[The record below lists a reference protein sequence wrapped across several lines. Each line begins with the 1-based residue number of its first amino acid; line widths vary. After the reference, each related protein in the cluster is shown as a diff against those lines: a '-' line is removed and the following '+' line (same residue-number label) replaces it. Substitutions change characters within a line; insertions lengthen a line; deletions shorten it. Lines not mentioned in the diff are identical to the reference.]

1 MTSLL
6 WGLNTASAIRRTKK
20 KEEPPQIITFVQL
33 LKLFSVPDAFLD
45 TRKAPKTRKF
55 QPEAR
60 Y

>member
-1 MTSLL
+1 MASLL
-6 WGLNTASAIRRTKK
+6 WGLNTAHAIKRKK
-20 KEEPPQIITFVQL
+20 KEPPQIITFAQI

>member
-1 MTSLL
+1 MGFKHGSC
-6 WGLNTASAIRRTKK
+6 NKKKKKK
-20 KEEPPQIITFVQL
+20 KERNPPQIITFAQI
-33 LKLFSVPDAFLD
+33 LKLFSVPDDFLD